1 MDAIGNTKTT
11 KKRIEYIDL
20 MKGLC
25 ILTVVAL
32 HFKLFPEK
40 SSLNYM
46 RGAISIPLYF
56 FLSGIFYKTYK
67 GFIDLCI
74 RKINKLI
81 IPLIFFSTLF
91 LIVGL
96 PAQWVSHGLLFPQTS
111 ISIFLFNNYP
121 LWFLKALFIANLLYY
136 FIFKYIPND
145 IIKTFICFALCWI
158 GIYLSNK
165 YIPIMELI
173 NKQTNL
179 FNALI
184 GLIFMHIGMLSN
196 KYNIIRQTLS
206 KTKINLLILCTFL
219 VLLLTATD
227 NTDFFQRKY
236 NANYINFLLASTSG
250 AFFVLFI
257 SQKIQK
263 LFLISFLGRYSL
275 IVLGTHLIYQ
285 GVFSPILIHF
295 IKQPQVST
303 WISFIITI
311 TLLYTIGIKIIIKLF
326 PQFSAQKDLFTYKH

>member
-1 MDAIGNTKTT
+1 MDVIGNTKT

-25 ILTVVAL
+25 ILIVVAL
-32 HFKLFPEK
+32 HFKLFPEQ

-46 RGAISIPLYF
+46 RGAISIRLYF

-74 RKINKLI
+74 KKINKLI
-81 IPLIFFSTLF
+81 IPLIFFSTLY
-91 LIVGL
+91 LVIGL
-96 PAQWVSHGLLFPQTS
+96 FSKWLSHGLLFQQTS
-111 ISIFLFNNYP
+111 FSTFLFNNYP

-136 FIFKYIPND
+136 FIFRYIPND
-145 IIKTFICFALCWI
+145 IIKTFICLALSWV
-158 GIYLSNK
+158 GIYLSNS
-165 YIPIMELI
+165 YIPILELI
-173 NKQTNL
+173 NKQTCF

-206 KTKINLLILCTFL
+206 KNKTNLLILCSFL
-219 VLLLTATD
+219 ILLFTATD

-236 NANYINFLLASTSG
+236 NTNYIYFLLSSTSG
-250 AFFVLFI
+250 IFFVLFI

-263 LFLISFLGRYSL
+263 LFLVSFLGRYSL

-285 GVFSPILIHF
+285 GGFSPILTHF

-303 WISFIITI
+303 
-311 TLLYTIGIKIIIKLF
+311 
-326 PQFSAQKDLFTYKH
+326 

>member
-11 KKRIEYIDL
+11 KKRIDYIDL
-20 MKGLC
+20 MKGFC

-32 HFKLFPEK
+32 HFKLFPK
-40 SSLNYM
+40 QSSLNYLQ
-46 RGAISIPLYF
+46 GAISIPLYF
-56 FLSGIFYKTYK
+56 FLSGIFYKAYN
-67 GFIDLCI
+67 GFMDLCI

-96 PAQWVSHGLLFPQTS
+96 SAQCLSHGLLFPQTS
-111 ISIFLFNNYP
+111 ISTFLFNNYP

-250 AFFVLFI
+250 TFFVLFI

-263 LFLISFLGRYSL
+263 LFLVSFLGRYSL

-295 IKQPQVST
+295 IKHPQVST

>member
-1 MDAIGNTKTT
+1 M
-11 KKRIEYIDL
+11 L
-20 MKGLC
+20 
-25 ILTVVAL
+25 
-32 HFKLFPEK
+32 
-40 SSLNYM
+40 
-46 RGAISIPLYF
+46 
-56 FLSGIFYKTYK
+56 
-67 GFIDLCI
+67 
-74 RKINKLI
+74 
-81 IPLIFFSTLF
+81 
-91 LIVGL
+91 
-96 PAQWVSHGLLFPQTS
+96 
-111 ISIFLFNNYP
+111 
-121 LWFLKALFIANLLYY
+121 
-136 FIFKYIPND
+136 
-145 IIKTFICFALCWI
+145 FALCWI

-250 AFFVLFI
+250 TFFVLFI

>member
-1 MDAIGNTKTT
+1 
-11 KKRIEYIDL
+11 
-20 MKGLC
+20 
-25 ILTVVAL
+25 
-32 HFKLFPEK
+32 
-40 SSLNYM
+40 
-46 RGAISIPLYF
+46 
-56 FLSGIFYKTYK
+56 
-67 GFIDLCI
+67 
-74 RKINKLI
+74 
-81 IPLIFFSTLF
+81 
-91 LIVGL
+91 
-96 PAQWVSHGLLFPQTS
+96 
-111 ISIFLFNNYP
+111 
-121 LWFLKALFIANLLYY
+121 
-136 FIFKYIPND
+136 
-145 IIKTFICFALCWI
+145 
-158 GIYLSNK
+158 
-165 YIPIMELI
+165 MELI
-173 NKQTNL
+173 NEQTCL

-250 AFFVLFI
+250 IFFVLFI

-295 IKQPQVST
+295 IKQPQIST

-311 TLLYTIGIKIIIKLF
+311 TLLYTIGIKTIIKLF